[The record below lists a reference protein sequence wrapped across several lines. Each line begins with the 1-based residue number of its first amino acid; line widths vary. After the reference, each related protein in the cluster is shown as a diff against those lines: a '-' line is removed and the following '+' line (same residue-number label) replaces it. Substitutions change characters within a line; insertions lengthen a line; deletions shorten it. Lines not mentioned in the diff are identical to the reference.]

1 MIILVNLIYGLCM
14 FCEKIL
20 NKGIIGFVNLEYWL
34 IVLVEIIRNI
44 EFFVWRIELYKFL
57 DLICLLCW

>member
-44 EFFVWRIELYKFL
+44 EFFVWRIEL
-57 DLICLLCW
+57 

>member
-20 NKGIIGFVNLEYWL
+20 NKGIIGFVNLEYW
-34 IVLVEIIRNI
+34 
-44 EFFVWRIELYKFL
+44 
-57 DLICLLCW
+57 